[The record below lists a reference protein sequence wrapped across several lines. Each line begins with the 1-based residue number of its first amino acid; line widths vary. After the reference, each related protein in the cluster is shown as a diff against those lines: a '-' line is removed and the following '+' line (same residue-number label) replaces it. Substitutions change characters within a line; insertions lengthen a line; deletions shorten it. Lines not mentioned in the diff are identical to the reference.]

1 MALFLGAFAV
11 ACGGQVA
18 TVGDGGADT
27 STLPRDGSADTMP
40 PPPPPDCN
48 VQRSQIDSLSQQAR
62 TCFPQSST
70 PQCMHVAQG
79 LCCTIS
85 ITGDS
90 APALDKAIAQYK
102 SQCGPIACP
111 TTPCPI
117 APSKVCPPVSS
128 GPSFCQ

>member
-1 MALFLGAFAV
+1 MIRMALFLGAFAV

-27 STLPRDGSADTMP
+27 S
-40 PPPPPDCN
+40 PPPDCN